1 MRPVILYWTY
11 IGLGCL
17 LLSNLHS
24 VITNLQIISEA
35 DPVFPVPFLFVLFFT
50 IAPLIMIIP
59 LLFSIVGLVKKNRW
73 ARVLC
78 YVTVS
83 IEALRLLGFVIFFGL
98 FAEPDDSMAAL
109 APIEI
114 MMFVAILLLLA
125 YKIYSS
131 KPLKSY
137 LVTIHQESLD

>member
-24 VITNLQIISEA
+24 VITNLQIISET
-35 DPVFPVPFLFVLFFT
+35 DPVSFPVPFIFFT
-50 IAPLIMIIP
+50 IAPLIMIVP
-59 LLFSIVGLVKKNRW
+59 LLFSIVGLVKKSRW
-73 ARVLC
+73 ARALC

-83 IEALRLLGFVIFFGL
+83 MEVLRMLGFVIYFAL
-98 FAEPDDSMAAL
+98 FVEPDDSVTAL
-109 APIEI
+109 APIVF
-114 MMFVAILLLLA
+114 MMSVTLFLFLA

-131 KPLKSY
+131 KPLKTY
-137 LVTIHQESLD
+137 LGTYNT

>member
-1 MRPVILYWTY
+1 MKPVIIYWTY

-24 VITNLQIISEA
+24 VITNFQLIPET
-35 DPVFPVPFLFVLFFT
+35 DPVSFPVPFFFFT
-50 IAPLIMIIP
+50 IAPLIMILP
-59 LLFSIVGLVKKNRW
+59 LLFSIVGLVKKIRW

-98 FAEPDDSMAAL
+98 FAEPADSVAAL
-109 APIEI
+109 APIVF
-114 MMFVAILLLLA
+114 MMFATLLSFLA

-137 LVTIHQESLD
+137 LVTIH